1 MLIALLKIFVFYLPL
16 KDPEILFY
24 VPGFPYLLIP
34 LFISINATKKKNK
47 TKQNPPFID

>member
-34 LFISINATKKKNK
+34 LFISINATKKKKQNK
-47 TKQNPPFID
+47 TKPSIY